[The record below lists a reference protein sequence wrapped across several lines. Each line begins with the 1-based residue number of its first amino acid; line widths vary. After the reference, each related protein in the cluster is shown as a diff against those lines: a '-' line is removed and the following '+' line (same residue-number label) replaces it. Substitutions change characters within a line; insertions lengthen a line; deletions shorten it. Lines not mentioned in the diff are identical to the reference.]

1 MYVQYVHGILQA
13 PPLPRHALLVVTPAI
28 SESERQYSTLVVAS
42 EWVSED
48 AQQQV
53 LLFV

>member
-28 SESERQYSTLVVAS
+28 SESESQYSS
-42 EWVSED
+42 SGEWVSED